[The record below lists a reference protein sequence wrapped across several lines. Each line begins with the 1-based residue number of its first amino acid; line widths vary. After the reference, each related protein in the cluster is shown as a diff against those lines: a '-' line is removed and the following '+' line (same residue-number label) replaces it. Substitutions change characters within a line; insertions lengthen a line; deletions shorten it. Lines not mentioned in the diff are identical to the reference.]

1 MFLLAKKKKQK
12 IKLPTSLWFL
22 VILIVIGLGAFGIEI
37 PSELQSLIFQ
47 NQPKQVQQ
55 SKIIKD
61 NHAPKEQQQT
71 SFTKE
76 ELKNQQKPWIKYH
89 GLDHLGRPT
98 GADAL
103 LKKELIGTGTGANQK
118 IRPPGFVSG
127 LEPYFHSR
135 GHLIGRQ
142 LGGSGDDAR
151 NLVTLYQTPVNTP
164 YMTKYENMVR
174 QAVDNGET
182 VRYRVTPIYNGNELM
197 CSEIKIEAQ
206 SLSSHP
212 KLHFTAV
219 IKNAQK
225 EDDE

>member
-1 MFLLAKKKKQK
+1 MFFLAKKKKQK
-12 IKLPTSLWFL
+12 IKLPASLW
-22 VILIVIGLGAFGIEI
+22 VIVVIIVIALGAFGIEI

-61 NHAPKEQQQT
+61 NNAPKEVQKT

-76 ELKNQQKPWIKYH
+76 ELKDRQKPWIKYH

-103 LKKELIGTGTGANQK
+103 LKKELIGTGSGANQK

-182 VRYRVTPIYNGNELM
+182 IRYRVTPIYKGNELM
-197 CSEIKIEAQ
+197 CDEIVIEAQ
-206 SLSSHP
+206 GLSP
-212 KLHFTAV
+212 KSSIHFTAT

-225 EDDE
+225 EDNQ